1 MDALDKLAEKN
12 RTHQK
17 HVKAEKLAVA
27 LIALGLLPF
36 YVDLVYSIIT
46 SDASFPQRLV
56 FAFVSCIGSLCFSC
70 PILAMVD
77 LSLFSY
83 RVKAIILVFT
93 QSWFIYFWV
102 FSEAPW
108 VGFLPSIPVYL
119 AMRRQL
125 PEIKAKAANG
135 DYDL

>member
-1 MDALDKLAEKN
+1 MDALEKLADKN

-17 HVKAEKLAVA
+17 HVKAEKLALA

-36 YVDLVYSIIT
+36 YVDLAYSMFT
-46 SDASFPQRLV
+46 SDASFPQRLM
-56 FAFVSCIGSLCFSC
+56 FAFVSCIGSLSFSY
-70 PILAMVD
+70 PILAMIE

-102 FSEAPW
+102 FSEISW
-108 VGFLPSIPVYL
+108 IGFLPLVPVYL
-119 AMRRQL
+119 VMRRQL
-125 PEIKAKAANG
+125 PEIKAKVDKE